1 MRDISGDVPEPLD
14 DGVGLLQFVE
24 LSLDVLKLEAML
36 FLDDGN
42 WVDENINLVLDNSR
56 QLNRANTSFK

>member
-42 WVDENINLVLDNSR
+42 WGDENDKFSIR
-56 QLNRANTSFK
+56 